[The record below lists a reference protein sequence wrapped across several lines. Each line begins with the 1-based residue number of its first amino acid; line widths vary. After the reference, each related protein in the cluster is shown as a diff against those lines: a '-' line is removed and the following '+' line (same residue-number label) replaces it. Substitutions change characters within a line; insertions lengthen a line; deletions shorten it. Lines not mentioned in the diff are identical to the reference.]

1 MRLIQM
7 CEKSKSQL
15 SRGSSSHKVST
26 KERYD
31 PPPREIH
38 KDMVKIIAADL
49 PSSEPQKSSGTG
61 STQKM
66 TRGHPKISTTDKQN
80 YVIPCIVLDK
90 RHLTVDQMA
99 NSIGISTGS
108 VHTVLSEILKMN
120 ELSSRWVPRKQT
132 PKHKLDWN
140 FQTLLTGFQTN
151 L

>member
-1 MRLIQM
+1 M

-31 PPPREIH
+31 PPREIH

-120 ELSSRWVPRKQT
+120 ELSSR
-132 PKHKLDWN
+132 
-140 FQTLLTGFQTN
+140 
-151 L
+151 